1 MGFGHLQNGADSMG
15 EKSRSNSEKRFTD
28 ECRMAQ
34 EFCIDYMSDSM
45 MDLLEESIPDPYLRN
60 IILAAALAKNYV
72 RYISDGDLDEDG
84 EKCKEC
90 VEEYVY
96 SQGPKTDSD
105 GPEGFEGVDA
115 SAPTDSAKAVPTIDK
130 KISPYVSSIIR
141 LTKTPGSPY
150 ESRVMYSISFP
161 KMTE

>member
-1 MGFGHLQNGADSMG
+1 
-15 EKSRSNSEKRFTD
+15 
-28 ECRMAQ
+28 
-34 EFCIDYMSDSM
+34 MSFSM
-45 MDLLEESIPDPYLRN
+45 MDLLEESISDPDLRN
-60 IILAAALAKNYV
+60 EIRAAALAKNYV

-96 SQGPKTDSD
+96 SQGPRTDSD
-105 GPEGFEGVDA
+105 GSEGFEDVDV
-115 SAPTDSAKAVPTIDK
+115 SVPTDSAKAVPIIDK

-141 LTKTPGSPY
+141 LTKTPGSSY
-150 ESRVMYSISFP
+150 ESRVMYSISFL